1 MLFWLFIIVGL
12 IGVGLIVIGNI
23 RWNSERHHFLWYHDD
38 TIGGTGIV
46 IMLCALIAIVI
57 SLLCICGNFMGIDA
71 DVAKYHEKY
80 EALTYKMESGA
91 CRDEFGLLSKEVI
104 DEIQY
109 WNTDLTYRQNI
120 QDDFWLGI
128 YYPNVYDQFKTID
141 YTTYN
146 RE

>member
-12 IGVGLIVIGNI
+12 IGVGLIVIGSI
-23 RWNSERHHFLWYHDD
+23 RWNSELHHFLWYNDD
-38 TIGGTGIV
+38 DIRGTGWGIV
-46 IMLCALIAIVI
+46 FVAIIAIII
-57 SLLCICGNFMGIDA
+57 SLMCICGNFMGIDA

-109 WNTDLTYRQNI
+109 WNTDLTYHQNI

-141 YTTYN
+141 YESYN

>member
-1 MLFWLFIIVGL
+1 MLFWLFIIIGIV
-12 IGVGLIVIGNI
+12 GVGLYRLGC
-23 RWNSERHHFLWYHDD
+23 RDWDFDKQHWMWYHSDKFEV
-38 TIGGTGIV
+38 GGAVLFFIA
-46 IMLCALIAIVI
+46 IIAIVI

-128 YYPNVYDQFKTID
+128 FYPNVYGQFKTID
-141 YTTYN
+141 YESYN